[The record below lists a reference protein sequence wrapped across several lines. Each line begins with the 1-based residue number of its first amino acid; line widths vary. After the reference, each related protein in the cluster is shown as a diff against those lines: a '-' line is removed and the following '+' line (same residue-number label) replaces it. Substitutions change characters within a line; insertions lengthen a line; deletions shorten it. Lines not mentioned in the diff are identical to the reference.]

1 MEQENIQKF
10 IKKLRKEKNLTQ
22 KQLADM
28 LGVTYQA
35 VSKWE
40 RGLNIPDI
48 SILKEISRI
57 FDVDMDTMITGV
69 EKKHQKYVPK
79 FYFFLIFL
87 LLILLFLHQIGRAHV

>member
-10 IKKLRKEKNLTQ
+10 IKQLRKEKNLTQ

-69 EKKHQKYVPK
+69 EKKHKKYIPV
-79 FYFFLIFL
+79 LIFL
-87 LLILLFLHQIGRAHV
+87 FSYPQPLL

>member
-69 EKKHQKYVPK
+69 EKKHKK
-79 FYFFLIFL
+79 
-87 LLILLFLHQIGRAHV
+87 

>member
-69 EKKHQKYVPK
+69 EKKHKKYIPK
-79 FYFFLIFL
+79 ECDIDL
-87 LLILLFLHQIGRAHV
+87 LEDII